1 MDSLTSHNGEL
12 DYPFWEGT
20 MTILADVRSRT
31 RGWHRP
37 SALAAA
43 TFGVVAVLCVAAL
56 LVDQR
61 TLEGAPI
68 WAKPLKFAVSGALY
82 FATWSWLV
90 SLLPRFRRTANWL
103 TNFLVLVFAA
113 EYVLLVFQAVRGR
126 ASHFNNATPAD
137 AAIYDVM
144 GKMIIGLFGATL
156 ALTVLVMVTKIED
169 RASFWA
175 VRAGAVLS
183 LAGISLGI
191 LMTSPTAQQLAQWKT
206 GGTPDMVGAHT
217 VGLADG
223 GPGLPILGW
232 STVAGDLRIP
242 HFVGMH
248 ALQVLPLVL
257 IALELLSRRV
267 AAFRDVRVRVRLV
280 AVAAGAYAAV
290 VALVTWQALRGQSIV
305 RPDALTATA
314 AAVLAVAAL
323 AAVAAVLT
331 LGRARAVPEPT
342 AALA

>member
-1 MDSLTSHNGEL
+1 
-12 DYPFWEGT
+12 

-43 TFGVVAVLCVAAL
+43 TFGVIAVLCVAAL

-61 TLEGAPI
+61 TLAGAPI
-68 WAKPLKFAVSGALY
+68 WAKPLKFAISGALY

-90 SLLPRFRRTANWL
+90 SLLPRFRRTAGWL
-103 TNFLVLVFAA
+103 TNFLVLIFAL
-113 EYVLLVFQAVRGR
+113 EYVLLVFQAARGR
-126 ASHFNNATPAD
+126 ASHFNNATPLD
-137 AAIYDVM
+137 ATIYSVM

-156 ALTVLVMVTKIED
+156 VLTALVMFTKIDD

-183 LAGISLGI
+183 LAGLSLGI
-191 LMTSPTAQQLAQWKT
+191 LMTNPTAQQLAQWKT

-248 ALQVLPLVL
+248 ALQLLPLLAIALTALAPRFARLRDDVVRTRLVL
-257 IALELLSRRV
+257 IG
-267 AAFRDVRVRVRLV
+267 
-280 AVAAGAYAAV
+280 AAGYAGLT
-290 VALVTWQALRGQSIV
+290 ALVTWQALRAQSIV
-305 RPDALTATA
+305 HPDATTLGAF
-314 AAVLAVAAL
+314 AVL
-323 AAVAAVLT
+323 VAAVG
-331 LGRARAVPEPT
+331 LGSWAAVRVR
-342 AALA
+342 

>member
-1 MDSLTSHNGEL
+1 
-12 DYPFWEGT
+12 

-43 TFGVVAVLCVAAL
+43 TLGVVAVLCVAAL
-56 LVDQR
+56 IVDQR

-90 SLLPRFRRTANWL
+90 SLLPRFRRTASRL
-103 TNFLVLVFAA
+103 TDFLVLIFAA
-113 EYVLLVFQAVRGR
+113 EYVLLVFQAARGR
-126 ASHFNNATPAD
+126 ASHFNNATPLD
-137 AAIYDVM
+137 ATIYNVM
-144 GKMIIGLFGATL
+144 GKMIMGLWVATL
-156 ALTVLVMVTKIED
+156 VLTVLVMFTKLED

-183 LAGISLGI
+183 LVGISLGI
-191 LMTSPTAQQLAQWKT
+191 LMTNPTAQQLAQWKT

-217 VGLADG
+217 VGLEDG
-223 GPGLPILGW
+223 GPSLPILGW

-248 ALQVLPLVL
+248 ALQLLPLL
-257 IALELLSRRV
+257 ALALTALAPRFTRL
-267 AAFRDVRVRVRLV
+267 RDDVVRTRLV
-280 AVAAGAYAAV
+280 LVGAAGYAGLT
-290 VALVTWQALRGQSIV
+290 ALVTWQALRAQSIV
-305 RPDALTATA
+305 HPDAATLGA
-314 AAVLAVAAL
+314 FALLVAGVALGAFAAVRVR
-323 AAVAAVLT
+323 V
-331 LGRARAVPEPT
+331 R
-342 AALA
+342 

>member
-1 MDSLTSHNGEL
+1 
-12 DYPFWEGT
+12 
-20 MTILADVRSRT
+20 MTILADVRSRA

-43 TFGVVAVLCVAAL
+43 TLGVVAVLCVAAL

-68 WAKPLKFAVSGALY
+68 WAKPFKFAVSGALY

-126 ASHFNNATPAD
+126 ASHFNMATPED
-137 AAIYDVM
+137 AAIYNVM
-144 GKMIIGLFGATL
+144 GKMIIGLWVATL
-156 ALTVLVMVTKIED
+156 ALTVLVMFTKLED

-183 LAGISLGI
+183 LAGITLGI
-191 LMTSPTAQQLAQWKT
+191 LMTNPTAQQLAQWQT
-206 GGTPDMVGAHT
+206 GGKPDMVGAHT

-248 ALQVLPLVL
+248 ALQLLPLLAMALTALAPRFARLRDGVVRTRLVL
-257 IALELLSRRV
+257 IG
-267 AAFRDVRVRVRLV
+267 
-280 AVAAGAYAAV
+280 AAGYAGLT
-290 VALVTWQALRGQSIV
+290 ALVTWQALRAQSIV
-305 RPDALTATA
+305 HPDAVTLGAF
-314 AAVLAVAAL
+314 AVL
-323 AAVAAVLT
+323 VAAVG
-331 LGRARAVPEPT
+331 LGSWAAVRVR
-342 AALA
+342 